1 MLKPECSAMSRVLKV
16 KIILEVQVQ
25 GKDIRKEEKGNNPTH
40 QHASRASSPLAPTP
54 VHYSVPSKLA
64 RGSVSYSHPS
74 PPPLDFILPA
84 RDRTRATTRNVPT
97 TIYITGTRTAVLE
110 DHLSKA
116 ARKLVQ
122 RIEWNVVLT
131 LFLARPSV
139 CVMFLDMIYHYVLRR
154 EA

>member
-1 MLKPECSAMSRVLKV
+1 MRRGHLLLLHPRPSTIPFHPSL
-16 KIILEVQVQ
+16 
-25 GKDIRKEEKGNNPTH
+25 
-40 QHASRASSPLAPTP
+40 HAARSPTP
-54 VHYSVPSKLA
+54 STTS
-64 RGSVSYSHPS
+64 RFHPS
-74 PPPLDFILPA
+74 